1 MIITNIIEGGM
12 SSPIIG
18 TNYSQRPA
26 ISTRFTEEMRKMN
39 TKPEKSGN
47 AKISGQPAI
56 WMENTNSFGT
66 HHATFMPAGN
76 QSGVVRLQAERNL
89 MRFFPQSYHPFG

>member
-39 TKPEKSGN
+39 TKPEKSGMR
-47 AKISGQPAI
+47 KS
-56 WMENTNSFGT
+56 
-66 HHATFMPAGN
+66 AGSR
-76 QSGVVRLQAERNL
+76 QSGWKTPTALGHITPHSCRQETNLVSFDYRRNAI
-89 MRFFPQSYHPFG
+89 